1 MSVYCFLSLL
11 QYDKHIIFILLH
23 KFYLVKQEATIQLE
37 KSTWDNMDEENLLQD
52 NLIESNHKGECD
64 KCDKCVTI
72 NAYGK

>member
-1 MSVYCFLSLL
+1 
-11 QYDKHIIFILLH
+11 
-23 KFYLVKQEATIQLE
+23 VKQEATIQLE

-52 NLIESNHKGECD
+52 NLIESNYKGECD

>member
-1 MSVYCFLSLL
+1 MLHSLASPIW
-11 QYDKHIIFILLH
+11 HIIFILLY

-64 KCDKCVTI
+64 KDDKCVTI
-72 NAYGK
+72 NAYSKLH